1 MHNKYYKFYKLIY
14 LRLRGVYHVNYI
26 YSTLYLKL
34 FKNYTTAFSYKFLK
48 RPMSTVFNYKEN
60 FFKKFI
66 YLRNNF
72 KLKITSSGKNHKHLR
87 ATIKKINL
95 KEHPSS
101 VLGYKKKTLS
111 KNFII
116 KIKNSSYYTL
126 KKLTINKNYFNK
138 FVYTNFPIP
147 IIFAS

>member
-1 MHNKYYKFYKLIY
+1 
-14 LRLRGVYHVNYI
+14 
-26 YSTLYLKL
+26 
-34 FKNYTTAFSYKFLK
+34 
-48 RPMSTVFNYKEN
+48 MSTVFNYKEN

-101 VLGYKKKTLS
+101 ILGYKKKTLS

-116 KIKNSSYYTL
+116 NIKNSSYYTL